1 VCQYGIGYTLT
12 FSLPKEEYLSIRKE
26 IETQLSELS
35 ALERNSL
42 LAIAAVYSWL
52 VVHSGGADGRQYVL
66 TSMAWAIPCLIA
78 IFGALRAYS
87 INLHLG
93 IMGGYLKE
101 VETESRRE
109 GELPENLG
117 WEHYFESAGR
127 GAQTKVRMAFWGA
140 LILTTLVACI

>member
-1 VCQYGIGYTLT
+1 MEKRMSDP
-12 FSLPKEEYLSIRKE
+12 FSLPKEEYLSLRKE

-52 VVHSGGADGRQYVL
+52 VVHSGGADGHQYVF
-66 TSMAWAIPCLIA
+66 TPKAWAIPVLIA

-93 IMGGYLKE
+93 MMGRYLRE
-101 VETESRRE
+101 VEVDSRRR
-109 GELPENLG
+109 GELPESLG
-117 WEHYFESAGR
+117 WEHYFESASR

-140 LILTTLVACI
+140 LVLVTLLVWI